1 MNKEFEPSP
10 LQPHIA
16 LILLPN
22 GEKTLIPFTV
32 TQINEGKIENL
43 MNEID
48 SQKQQEIEYIVSINL
63 PGGAKVIDYLI
74 ESPI

>member
-1 MNKEFEPSP
+1 MIKEFEPSP

-43 MNEID
+43 MSKAN
-48 SQKQQEIEYIVSINL
+48 SYKQQEIEYAVSIDL
-63 PGGAKVIDYLI
+63 PDGAKVIDYLI